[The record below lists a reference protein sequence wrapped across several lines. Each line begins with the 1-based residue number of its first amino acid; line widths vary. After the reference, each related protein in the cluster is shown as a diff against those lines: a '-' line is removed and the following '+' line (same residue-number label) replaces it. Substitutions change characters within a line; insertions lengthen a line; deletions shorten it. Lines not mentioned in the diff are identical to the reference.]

1 MKVLTVLAW
10 LMLVMSRSTHGLV
23 PRSATIARHR
33 FEGGG
38 HGLVAGVGLAL
49 GEADADG
56 DGAFPAVG
64 VEPQADA
71 SRVVT
76 ASARIQL
83 ALVMSCRGNGP
94 VGDSL

>member
-33 FEGGG
+33 LEGGG

-49 GEADADG
+49 AEAVADGEGEADG
-56 DGAFPAVG
+56 DGALETTG

-71 SRVVT
+71 IRAAT
-76 ASARIQL
+76 ASARIQW
-83 ALVMSCRGNGP
+83 ALFMSLQR
-94 VGDSL
+94 